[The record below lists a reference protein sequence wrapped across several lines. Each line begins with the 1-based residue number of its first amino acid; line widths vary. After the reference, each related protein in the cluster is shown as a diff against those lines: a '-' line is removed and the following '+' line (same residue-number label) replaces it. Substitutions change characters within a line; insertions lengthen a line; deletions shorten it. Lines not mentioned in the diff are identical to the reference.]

1 MQQIFPSYM
10 YTTAAAP
17 RYVLAMSVN
26 SGFALG
32 GILLALF
39 MRLVLLR
46 ENKRLESGVDVSNV
60 MKGQVAKEIEGITE
74 EERIERRT
82 AFRYIA

>member
-1 MQQIFPSYM
+1 M
-10 YTTAAAP
+10 YPNNDAP

-26 SGFALG
+26 SGFAVG

-46 ENKRLESGVDVSNV
+46 ENKRLDAGEDVSGV
-60 MKGQVAKEIEGITE
+60 MKGQVAKEIEGISE
-74 EERIERRT
+74 EERVERRT

>member
-1 MQQIFPSYM
+1 M

-46 ENKRLESGVDVSNV
+46 ENKRLEAGADVSNV
-60 MKGQVAKEIEGITE
+60 MRGQVVKEIEGIPE

>member
-1 MQQIFPSYM
+1 M
-10 YTTAAAP
+10 YPNSAAP

-26 SGFALG
+26 CGFALG

-39 MRLVLLR
+39 MRIILLR
-46 ENKRLESGVDVSNV
+46 ENKRLERGEDVSNV
-60 MKGQVAKEIEGITE
+60 MKGAVAKEIEGISE
-74 EERIERRT
+74 EERVERRT